1 MEQCKKS
8 DRHIWLKP
16 TGVYRDK
23 PVLQADRSHWV
34 MQGVRLT
41 FGTANEQPNFLLN
54 LVKVHTVY
62 IEVVETSGV

>member
-1 MEQCKKS
+1 
-8 DRHIWLKP
+8 
-16 TGVYRDK
+16 
-23 PVLQADRSHWV
+23 
-34 MQGVRLT
+34 MQGVCLTFT